1 MRKFALLCVLGL
13 LCSLFVGP
21 AFFAAAPPALASP
34 PPTTSVG
41 DAYATGSGC
50 DWTFGTSGVEQTVA
64 YASGAGSYELTS
76 FENMLDG
83 HEYVQGGTASGQF
96 SLGWNGVTL
105 TGASGGWTCAS
116 GTATTPT
123 VGGAP
128 IVQLAVTLT
137 RAGLRVEQVYQIF
150 PSDSVIRQWTVY
162 TNTGSSAATLS
173 EPSFLDQNVMTGDV
187 AAGQVQ
193 LQYMTGAECCNA
205 QSWHQQ
211 DTTLDSGYART
222 FDSYDQFGCVDSG
235 STPASCPTAGYQ
247 MGSQVYIPWFS
258 LWNGTTGDGLMAMF
272 DYMGRWQMLAGDY
285 GGGGSL
291 TGILPNYDASVAAS
305 ASVTSPVAT
314 EMTYQGN
321 EDDMTNRLLDYQYR
335 YLWDDTRAGYFAS
348 VAAPADWCTGT
359 QWCGQWDQQGIRQ
372 KIYGLDNF
380 ETAIGINVDWRD
392 NGWWDT
398 PGNWNGPD
406 FRLTNDMLHKSGIKS
421 IIYYPVYGANSNST
435 VYQDNP
441 TWFSPSAP
449 CASGYTQYQGDLS
462 IPAFAT
468 WVSNELDA
476 NQQKWGDYEFRN
488 DSCPIQDT
496 TGDKQLEQDQAYR
509 GIVQGF
515 LTTNPGSAYFNVDS
529 GGNEIG
535 LDQVRMTSQ
544 QAFYDGTGI
553 DTAGDEAFF
562 DASRLFPV
570 DKISGDPNEWS
581 QNGYCTDQIW
591 ADLAMDPSF
600 VSSAFPQNAVH
611 ADTTDSQQIECA
623 RKLVDTYKYMLAEG
637 VAGRWV
643 RQYHPASSDAGRNW
657 FERLSQDG
665 TKATIHRVGPS
676 TAGTVTVYPS
686 DLSLSPTANYTV
698 SFEFTPGTRTM
709 TGAQINAGIT
719 LNGAQ
724 QGEIIFINLPG
735 RPGAGSDATA
745 PTAPAAVTATASTDD
760 NYPDVTVSWSAA
772 SDNNWVS
779 YYNVYR
785 NNAYLGRVAQ
795 GTVYIDHTPGASPT
809 ATYGVQ
815 AVDGDGNTSATTVSA
830 PAHGPDVV
838 AVDDTTGGLV
848 SYAGSWTHAAGS
860 GGSFDQ
866 TLTSSASSSAT
877 ASYSFTGSSVSA
889 YFAMGPNEGKV
900 NVSVDGTAT
909 TLDLY
914 APDAMNY
921 SIPLLTRAW
930 PTVAAHT
937 ITIIP
942 TGTSNAKSSGDIVE
956 FDGLSVRQTGAS
968 VTDDPAFSY
977 TGSGWSTTCGTGC
990 DAIDGTLH
998 TSAAAG
1004 DTATVTVD
1012 ASEVRLIGDYCGSC
1026 GEADISVD
1034 GAYSAR
1040 VDTYGDRG
1048 AAQSHA
1054 VIWQDSWPT
1063 AGTHTIKITVDGTRN
1078 YDSAGTSVSLDAAL
1092 TDNGTAGP
1100 TAASAYTAQV
1110 ASDAPAGYWRLG
1122 DAAGSTAAAD
1132 SSGNGDTGT
1141 VEGGVTFGQPGAIAS
1156 DPGHTA
1162 AAFDGSSGFVDLG
1175 NPAGL
1180 QNGNATIEAW
1190 IKTGSTDSGYHA
1202 IAIKWE
1208 AYGLFVQNGDL
1219 VTYDWSTATE
1229 HNSGIDVAD
1238 GKWHYVALTV
1248 TSGGTA
1254 VIYVDGSPVMTT
1266 TVTPQN
1272 QTHDALIGSGSTTGV
1287 EYFDGDIDDV
1297 AFYPAALSASRIAA
1311 HATGATYAAAAQFT
1325 SPAGYWRLG
1334 DPAGST
1340 TAADASPTGD
1350 AGAVH
1355 GAVTFGQPGAIG
1367 TDPTHTAAAF
1377 DGSTGFIDL
1386 GNPAALQSNSGTV
1399 AAWIKTTSGDSGYH
1413 AIALKWYAYG
1423 LFVQNGD
1430 LVTYDWSTN
1439 TEHDSGVS
1447 VADGHWHQV
1456 ALTYQSG
1463 VQNGTT
1469 LYVDGTPVATTTIT
1483 AQNQANDALIG
1494 SGSTA
1499 GVEYFDGDIDDVTF
1513 YPNVLTGAQLAR
1525 LYGAA

>member
-211 DTTLDSGYART
+211 DTTLDSSYART

-553 DTAGDEAFF
+553 DAAGDEAFF

-815 AVDGDGNTSATTVSA
+815 AVDGDGNTSATTVSS

-848 SYAGSWTHAAGS
+848 SYTGSWTHAAGS

-877 ASYSFTGSSVSA
+877 ASYSFTGSAVSA

-900 NVSVDGTAT
+900 SVSVDGTAS

-977 TGSGWSTTCGTGC
+977 TGSGWSATCGIGC

-1034 GAYSAR
+1034 G
-1040 VDTYGDRG
+1040 
-1048 AAQSHA
+1048 
-1054 VIWQDSWPT
+1054 
-1063 AGTHTIKITVDGTRN
+1063 
-1078 YDSAGTSVSLDAAL
+1078 
-1092 TDNGTAGP
+1092 
-1100 TAASAYTAQV
+1100 
-1110 ASDAPAGYWRLG
+1110 
-1122 DAAGSTAAAD
+1122 
-1132 SSGNGDTGT
+1132 
-1141 VEGGVTFGQPGAIAS
+1141 
-1156 DPGHTA
+1156 
-1162 AAFDGSSGFVDLG
+1162 
-1175 NPAGL
+1175 
-1180 QNGNATIEAW
+1180 
-1190 IKTGSTDSGYHA
+1190 
-1202 IAIKWE
+1202 
-1208 AYGLFVQNGDL
+1208 
-1219 VTYDWSTATE
+1219 
-1229 HNSGIDVAD
+1229 
-1238 GKWHYVALTV
+1238 
-1248 TSGGTA
+1248 
-1254 VIYVDGSPVMTT
+1254 
-1266 TVTPQN
+1266 
-1272 QTHDALIGSGSTTGV
+1272 
-1287 EYFDGDIDDV
+1287 
-1297 AFYPAALSASRIAA
+1297 
-1311 HATGATYAAAAQFT
+1311 
-1325 SPAGYWRLG
+1325 
-1334 DPAGST
+1334 
-1340 TAADASPTGD
+1340 
-1350 AGAVH
+1350 
-1355 GAVTFGQPGAIG
+1355 
-1367 TDPTHTAAAF
+1367 
-1377 DGSTGFIDL
+1377 
-1386 GNPAALQSNSGTV
+1386 
-1399 AAWIKTTSGDSGYH
+1399 
-1413 AIALKWYAYG
+1413 
-1423 LFVQNGD
+1423 
-1430 LVTYDWSTN
+1430 
-1439 TEHDSGVS
+1439 
-1447 VADGHWHQV
+1447 
-1456 ALTYQSG
+1456 
-1463 VQNGTT
+1463 
-1469 LYVDGTPVATTTIT
+1469 
-1483 AQNQANDALIG
+1483 
-1494 SGSTA
+1494 
-1499 GVEYFDGDIDDVTF
+1499 
-1513 YPNVLTGAQLAR
+1513 
-1525 LYGAA
+1525 